1 MKERRRALKLCR
13 RWTTSIRRCTVK
25 AHSIFAAAVFIA
37 GALFASGCGKAE
49 ATSEAGTRVY
59 AFDTS
64 GSAKDVHEQ
73 FFNRGLHDMTG
84 GNGRAKFV
92 VYRFDITPQ
101 EAYQGTSFANDEA
114 AAKLLKSTFDRS
126 AGAKGTN
133 LLKLFESI
141 DSRLPELN
149 KPISIRVYTD
159 CGTEL
164 MSKDEFQQLR
174 NLTQKW
180 MDEGVNPTVTFVG
193 VDT

>member
-1 MKERRRALKLCR
+1 M
-13 RWTTSIRRCTVK
+13 K
-25 AHSIFAAAVFIA
+25 AHSIFALAVFIS
-37 GALFASGCGKAE
+37 GALFAGGCGTAE

-84 GNGRAKFV
+84 GDGRAKFV
-92 VYRFDITPQ
+92 VYRFDIAPQ
-101 EAYQGTSFANDEA
+101 EAYQGGSFGNDEE
-114 AAKLLKSTFDRS
+114 AAKLLKDTFDRS

-141 DSRLPELN
+141 DRRLPEWT
-149 KPISIRVYTD
+149 KPIGIRVYTD

-164 MSKDEFQQLR
+164 MTKAEFVQLKE
-174 NLTQKW
+174 LTQKW
-180 MDEGVNPTVTFVG
+180 VDQGINPRLSFVG
-193 VDT
+193 VDTGHRETLRNHIAFPVEIE

>member
-1 MKERRRALKLCR
+1 M
-13 RWTTSIRRCTVK
+13 K
-25 AHSIFAAAVFIA
+25 AHSLFAAAVFIA
-37 GALFASGCGKAE
+37 GALFAGGCGKAE

-73 FFNRGLHDMTG
+73 FFNRGMHDMTSG
-84 GNGRAKFV
+84 DGRAKFV

-101 EAYQGTSFANDEA
+101 EAYQGGSFDNDEEV
-114 AAKLLKSTFDRS
+114 AKMLKDTFDRS

-141 DSRLPELN
+141 DQRLPEWN

-164 MSKDEFQQLR
+164 MSKAEFKQL
-174 NLTQKW
+174 NALTQKW
-180 MDEGVNPTVTFVG
+180 LDDGVNPTVAFVG
-193 VDT
+193 VDTGHREILRNHIAFPVVIE